1 MPTSPAIAAAL
12 RRRLRQT
19 ADSRFWLRLF
29 TSLLVSVGFTFADAA
44 RVTGVSTRSAR
55 RWWQAYKQNADRGLS
70 EKLPV
75 GRPAQLTADQNDA
88 IASVIR
94 RSPRSVGL
102 DNDTWTGK
110 ALSQWL
116 QREFS
121 TSITDRRARQILTLL
136 RNK

>member
-19 ADSRFWLRLF
+19 ADSRFWLRLV

-75 GRPAQLTADQNDA
+75 GRPAQLTSDQNDA

-94 RSPRSVGL
+94 RSPRAVGL
-102 DNDTWTGK
+102 DSDAWTGK
-110 ALSQWL
+110 TLSQWL

>member
-12 RRRLRQT
+12 RRKLRQT

-29 TSLLVSVGFTFADAA
+29 TSLLVSVVFTFADAA

-55 RWWQAYKQNADRGLS
+55 RWWQAYKQNADSGLR

-75 GRPAQLTADQNDA
+75 GRPAQLTSDQNDA

-94 RSPRSVGL
+94 RSPRAVGL
-102 DNDTWTGK
+102 DKDAWTGK
-110 ALSQWL
+110 
-116 QREFS
+116 
-121 TSITDRRARQILTLL
+121 T
-136 RNK
+136 